1 MEGKIKWFSKEKG
14 YGFISVPNSQDR
26 FFHVTNII
34 GDDLPNN
41 GDIVTFKPE
50 TRKDGKLSAVRVS
63 ITKAKK
69 KENEKPYYA
78 SGEYKSYSY
87 TNEGT
92 QGTWGFWLAVIFAII
107 TFWWLDGGIWWILFS
122 AFVGFVVGVA
132 IGKEEEKV
140 EGSYE
145 ITSKCL
151 RCSGTGHVT
160 ARSNNNIGFQCE
172 NCKNFWKERDKYGN

>member
-63 ITKAKK
+63 ITR
-69 KENEKPYYA
+69 
-78 SGEYKSYSY
+78 
-87 TNEGT
+87 
-92 QGTWGFWLAVIFAII
+92 V
-107 TFWWLDGGIWWILFS
+107 
-122 AFVGFVVGVA
+122 
-132 IGKEEEKV
+132 
-140 EGSYE
+140 
-145 ITSKCL
+145 
-151 RCSGTGHVT
+151 
-160 ARSNNNIGFQCE
+160 
-172 NCKNFWKERDKYGN
+172 